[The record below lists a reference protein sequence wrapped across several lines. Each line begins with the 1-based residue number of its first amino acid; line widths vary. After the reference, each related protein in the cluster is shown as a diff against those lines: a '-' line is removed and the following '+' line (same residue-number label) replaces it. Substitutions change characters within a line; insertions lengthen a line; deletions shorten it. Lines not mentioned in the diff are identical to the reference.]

1 MTSRK
6 LTLIPLAGL
15 ALVALQVGTISEAVA
30 AACPAVTVA
39 DDMGIKGKF
48 RQQFSL
54 AEFEKLANCKLTFSE
69 NPDIGKLNDRIRGNP
84 KLPALADRLPQEPLV
99 VAPYDSIGTYG
110 GTFDALSNATESG
123 TSDFMSVRHVNLL
136 RYSDDLETIV
146 PNVAKG
152 WEWNDDFTQL
162 TFFLRKGHKWSDG
175 APFGAEDVKFW
186 YDNLAIDTN
195 VREKPKDYVL
205 VGG

>member
-1 MTSRK
+1 MTLTK
-6 LTLIPLAGL
+6 LRFVPLAGL
-15 ALVALQVGTISEAVA
+15 ALVALQIGTVSEAVA
-30 AACPAVTVA
+30 AACPAITVA

-54 AEFEKLANCKLTFSE
+54 AEFEKAANCKLKFSE
-69 NPDIGKLNDRIRGNP
+69 NPDIGKLNDRIHGNP

-175 APFGAEDVKFW
+175 APFTAEDVEFW
-186 YDNLAIDTN
+186 YENLAIDTN
-195 VREKPKDYVL
+195 V
-205 VGG
+205 